1 MKWAALFSPALSWRE
16 PVPTQM
22 PRETERTPGTC
33 SVRIRTPL
41 GSVFFHTSNHC
52 NLALLYIFALSMDKY
67 RAVYAP
73 RRAIRSSTTA
83 VMARISA
90 R

>member
-1 MKWAALFSPALSWRE
+1 MVVKALIWPPTASISSANWAAVRLRVPLKSMCSMKWAAPFSPALSWRE

-41 GSVFFHTSNHC
+41 GSVFFS
-52 NLALLYIFALSMDKY
+52 YIKPL
-67 RAVYAP
+67 
-73 RRAIRSSTTA
+73 
-83 VMARISA
+83 
-90 R
+90 